1 MASETS
7 GAFFTANAVVDKTAA
22 DKFIPE
28 IWSDEVIAAYQKSLK
43 MAPLVKKMNFKGK
56 KGDVIH
62 LPKPVRGSATAKAE
76 ATAVTIQ
83 ANLEL
88 ETTLTINR
96 HFEYSRLI
104 EDIVN
109 VQALSSLRQF
119 YTEDAGYALAR
130 QIDNDLFR
138 AGTAFGNGTLDLTT
152 PVTGTCTGAQWVN
165 TNSYYV
171 DASTGLTA
179 YAVDQVVTGDV
190 FTDAGFRALI
200 KKMDDA
206 DVPMTD
212 RCFVIPPA
220 LRSAIMG
227 VDRYVSSDF
236 TNTRAVQ
243 SGLIG
248 SVYGIDIYVSSN
260 CPLIEDSVS
269 NTAGTVD
276 VRGAFFFH
284 KDALVLGEQMSV
296 RSQTQYKQ
304 EYLSTLYTADTLYGV
319 QAHRPEAGFILAVLD
334 A

>member
-1 MASETS
+1 MAGETS

-62 LPKPVRGSATAKAE
+62 LPKPVRGSAFAKAE

-83 ANLEL
+83 ANLES

-109 VQALSSLRQF
+109 VQALASLRQF

-138 AGTAFGNGTLDLTT
+138 AGTAFGNGTLDLTV
-152 PVTGTCTGAQWVN
+152 PVSGTCTGTAWVN
-165 TNSYYV
+165 SNSYYI
-171 DASTGLTA
+171 DSSTGLTP
-179 YAVDQVVTGDV
+179 YAVDTVVTGDV

-212 RCFVIPPA
+212 RYFVIPPA

-236 TNTRAVQ
+236 SDSRGVQ

-248 SVYGIDIYVSSN
+248 SVYGIQIYVSSN

-284 KDALVLGEQMSV
+284 KDALVLGEQMSI

>member
-22 DKFIPE
+22 GTFIPE

-56 KGDVIH
+56 KGDVLH
-62 LPKPVRGSATAKAE
+62 LPKPVRGSAAAKAE
-76 ATAVTIQ
+76 AVAVTIQ
-83 ANLEL
+83 ANLES

-109 VQALSSLRQF
+109 VQALSSMRQF
-119 YTEDAGYALAR
+119 YTEDAGYALSK
-130 QIDNDLFR
+130 QVDNDLFR
-138 AGTAFGNGTLDLTT
+138 VGTAFGDGTLDLTT
-152 PVTGTCTGAQWVN
+152 PVAGTCTGAQWVN
-165 TNSYYV
+165 TNTRYI

-179 YAVDQVVTGDV
+179 YAVDQVVSTDV
-190 FTDAGFRALI
+190 FTDAGFLALI
-200 KKMDDA
+200 KAMDDA
-206 DVPMTD
+206 DVPMSD

-220 LRSAIMG
+220 LRSAMMATT
-227 VDRYVSSDF
+227 RYVSSDF
-236 TNTRAVQ
+236 TNARSVQ
-243 SGLIG
+243 TGLIG

-260 CPLIEDSVS
+260 CPLIEDATS
-269 NTAGTVD
+269 NVTGTVD
-276 VRGAFFFH
+276 LRGAFLFH
-284 KDALVLGEQMSV
+284 KDAIILGEQMSV

-319 QAHRPEAGFILAVLD
+319 QAHRPEAGFVLVVPD

>member
-1 MASETS
+1 
-7 GAFFTANAVVDKTAA
+7 
-22 DKFIPE
+22 
-28 IWSDEVIAAYQKSLK
+28 

-56 KGDVIH
+56 KGDVLH
-62 LPKPVRGSATAKAE
+62 LPKPTRGAAAAKAE

-83 ANLEL
+83 ANLES

-104 EDIVN
+104 EDIVS

-119 YTEDAGYALAR
+119 YTEDAGYALGR

-138 AGTAFGNGTLDLTT
+138 VGTGFGNGTLDLTVAVSGTAVGT
-152 PVTGTCTGAQWVN
+152 PWVN
-165 TNSYYV
+165 TNTRYI

-179 YAVDQVVTGDV
+179 YATDQVVSGDV
-190 FTDAGFRALI
+190 FTDAGFRALV
-200 KKMDDA
+200 KAMDDA
-206 DVPMTD
+206 DVPMSD
-212 RCFVIPPA
+212 RNFVIPPA
-220 LRSAIMG
+220 LRSAMMG
-227 VDRYVSSDF
+227 IDRYVSSDF
-236 TNTRAVQ
+236 RDERSVR

-260 CPLIEDSVS
+260 CPLIEDATS
-269 NTAGTVD
+269 NSTGTVD
-276 VRGAFFFH
+276 LRGAFLFH
-284 KDALVLGEQMSV
+284 KDAIILGEQMSV

-319 QAHRPEAGFILAVLD
+319 QAHRPEAGFVLVVPD